1 MINFIYVYRIRDCK
15 EVIYISL
22 QSFLYP
28 RSSAISIVSY
38 SFIYEFNGK
47 MAQIS
52 IALNGRFKVLSLSYL
67 SKSVKI

>member
-1 MINFIYVYRIRDCK
+1 MINFICVYK
-15 EVIYISL
+15 GL
-22 QSFLYP
+22 QRSDLHFFAILFYP

-38 SFIYEFNGK
+38 SFIYEFNGN

-67 SKSVKI
+67 SKSAKI